1 MRVVAL
7 GLALAVL
14 AARPADAGTMLYTT
28 AASSNRVLGYC
39 LDRNGALP
47 PQPAVTTDVATR
59 ELRRLLV
66 RTRVVDGVEN
76 RTLYVAGIDRV
87 EAYRI
92 GPAGGLTRFSQTN
105 IDPQMS
111 PRDLALSPDGNLLY
125 VPQRG
130 IGRIVGYALDSATGA
145 FLLPEDTALPPFVTC
160 VQGIIGIGFHS
171 LFVDPTL
178 RDTPTTT
185 TTTPTPPAT
194 TTSTT
199 TPSSTTTTTLP
210 LPSHALVYASGVG
223 LGRIEVYA
231 IDAEGF
237 FLETTTVENEDGTTT
252 VRLTGA
258 RVLPAQC
265 QPARQGVAR
274 TEETEPL
281 SFRNRL
287 ARPKSVLIEDGMLY
301 VEERSRRQITA
312 FELMPDGNFAAPTPA
327 GKKGRRLKPQPVS
340 SRTKQVVG
348 YENVVFDAS
357 RQTLIG
363 AGFVRGRID
372 SYRLGEDRNVRKQP
386 TRTSQ
391 QDLRMTPVRMTV
403 GGRVL
408 YVAAGQRN
416 RIVAYRLREDGVLA
430 DTQPFSTTEDQ
441 ADSFPNDVALATI
454 PGCN

>member
-28 AASSNRVLGYC
+28 AASSNHVYGYC

-47 PQPAVTTDVATR
+47 PQPAVTIEVATSQ
-59 ELRRLLV
+59 LRRLLV
-66 RTRVVDGVEN
+66 RTNVVDGVEY

-92 GPAGGLTRFSQTN
+92 GPAGGLTRISSTD
-105 IDPQMS
+105 ILPGMS

-125 VPQRG
+125 VPQRN
-130 IGRIVGYALDSATGA
+130 IGRLVGYALAPDGT
-145 FLLPEDTALPPFVTC
+145 FLIPPDPALPPFVTC
-160 VQGIIGIGFHS
+160 VQGIIGVGFHS

-185 TTTPTPPAT
+185 TTTPTPT

-199 TPSSTTTTTLP
+199 TTPSTTTTTTTLP
-210 LPSHALVYASGVG
+210 PHALVYVSGVG
-223 LGRIEVYA
+223 LGLIQVFA
-231 IDAEGF
+231 IDAAGM
-237 FLETTTVENEDGTTT
+237 FLETSAVENEDGTTT
-252 VRLTGA
+252 VSLTGV

-265 QPARQGVAR
+265 QPARPGVPR
-274 TEETEPL
+274 TDETEPL
-281 SFRNRL
+281 SYRNRL
-287 ARPKSVLIEDGMLY
+287 ARPKTVLIEDGMLY

-327 GKKGRRLKPQPVS
+327 GKKGRKLKPQPIS
-340 SRTKQVVG
+340 SRTQQVVG
-348 YENVVFDAS
+348 YENLVFDTS

-372 SYRLGEDRNVRKQP
+372 SYRLGEDRNVRRQP

-430 DTQPFSTTEDQ
+430 DTQPFSTTENQ
-441 ADSFPNDVALATI
+441 EDSFPNDVALATI